1 MKNGLV
7 TKLRLKPPSELRRS
21 VRESSLLGGRC
32 AAAKTASKATL
43 AKTCFISPEQGF
55 RRCLGSARRVDSADG
70 DGENT
75 GRARSARHERGSEA
89 AARQRPV
96 ANLHRRSLE
105 ISVRAQHGAAA
116 RRDPLRRRKPG

>member
-32 AAAKTASKATL
+32 AAAKTASKAAL

-55 RRCLGSARRVDSADG
+55 RRCLGGTEAEEDTDSQGEHAPGPLSSQLRRAGVKGWTGQTAERLRDSAMKV
-70 DGENT
+70 T
-75 GRARSARHERGSEA
+75 A
-89 AARQRPV
+89 
-96 ANLHRRSLE
+96 
-105 ISVRAQHGAAA
+105 
-116 RRDPLRRRKPG
+116 